1 MGSIK
6 EKIKME
12 VEKIPEDRIAELYN
26 IIHSFRISIAGK
38 RGETKGSHDTALE
51 FFGIWKDMSPEE
63 MRVLE
68 EIQSRRKRTFR
79 ERILLRVQVCNLN
92 P

>member
-12 VEKIPEDRIAELYN
+12 VEKIPQERIRDLYD

-38 RGETKGSHDTALE
+38 NGKTKVSRDTALK

-63 MRVLE
+63 AGVLD

-79 ERILLRVQVCNLN
+79 ERIL
-92 P
+92 